1 MKLQHITAYISVPA
15 KVIMTLITVLIAVMI
30 LQAVI
35 MGMVSIFLPQ
45 NGYQRDE
52 PELTQAQ
59 EQRWRIAEMGKLFLV
74 DGTIHLIHSIKDQ
87 PNRWDQERQIEVYD
101 ANNNLLWAGEQEKNP
116 YTYLQWPDY
125 RRGIHQL
132 LEPRYMAEMRM
143 ITPQLSQTLMVPVV
157 NSERQ
162 ILQRWRYEPG
172 PDYFVGFNSEGGK
185 IGYAGSN
192 GFTKLQNEVKPF
204 GEFKYMTGY
213 QAEESP
219 SPQLLWHAEN
229 HLYQINFEKATV
241 EAIVDLQDDIIERIA
256 LTNWAGIEPQKN
268 KYRPQ
273 MHVLT
278 DKARNFLLLK
288 APDQQ
293 LNINTPA
300 EWLYHSLLWGRD
312 IRIVALDDKILMQH
326 YGTDQKIPPRDTLL
340 PGKWWEEYRTKSH
353 KEWTELHQVDSAG
366 KLTLIRRFEWIRPPL
381 VEKIASSR
389 GYDLSLRVR
398 YYETMFS
405 PPVLNIAWLWW
416 YQFDSEIV
424 FYRDWVEPY
433 RSMVELIRYHQSSN
447 MALNWAIGGLLVCA
461 AFYHA
466 WPRRTSWGRF
476 VFWLVFVAV
485 FNLAGFLTYLAL
497 NHTTVI
503 RCSTCGKKRGLQR
516 PDCPSCGAL
525 LPIPKGRETDLIMVG
540 QSNS

>member
-1 MKLQHITAYISVPA
+1 
-15 KVIMTLITVLIAVMI
+15 
-30 LQAVI
+30 
-35 MGMVSIFLPQ
+35 
-45 NGYQRDE
+45 
-52 PELTQAQ
+52 
-59 EQRWRIAEMGKLFLV
+59 
-74 DGTIHLIHSIKDQ
+74 
-87 PNRWDQERQIEVYD
+87 
-101 ANNNLLWAGEQEKNP
+101 
-116 YTYLQWPDY
+116 
-125 RRGIHQL
+125 
-132 LEPRYMAEMRM
+132 
-143 ITPQLSQTLMVPVV
+143 
-157 NSERQ
+157 
-162 ILQRWRYEPG
+162 
-172 PDYFVGFNSEGGK
+172 
-185 IGYAGSN
+185 
-192 GFTKLQNEVKPF
+192 
-204 GEFKYMTGY
+204 
-213 QAEESP
+213 
-219 SPQLLWHAEN
+219 
-229 HLYQINFEKATV
+229 
-241 EAIVDLQDDIIERIA
+241 
-256 LTNWAGIEPQKN
+256 
-268 KYRPQ
+268 

-398 YYETMFS
+398 YYVTMFS

-433 RSMVELIRYHQSSN
+433 RSMVELIRYHQSS
-447 MALNWAIGGLLVCA
+447 IDEGYDDLLPS
-461 AFYHA
+461 FYHA
-466 WPRRTSWGRF
+466 WPRRTTMAKLISWLI
-476 VFWLVFVAV
+476 LVAL
-485 FNLAGFLTYLAL
+485 FNLAGLLTYLAL

-503 RCSTCGKKRGLQR
+503 RCPSCGKKRGLQR
-516 PDCPSCGAL
+516 GDCPSCGAL
-525 LPIPKGRETDLIMVG
+525 LPIPERRETDLILVG
-540 QSNS
+540 QANS